1 MSSFMSKNT
10 FKITLYIQY
19 SDKYILLPTGKLTK
33 KVEDLDSL
41 HFMMEVLQ
49 EVREKEFSIDVE
61 INPIMDMYHLLEFYL
76 PAVFHGT
83 NKHDMGDECTGQGG
97 QTQI

>member
-10 FKITLYIQY
+10 FQITLYIQY

-41 HFMMEVLQ
+41 HFMMEVQLSFMVQTNMIWETSVLDINEGVWFVLDSGYLQ
-49 EVREKEFSIDVE
+49 
-61 INPIMDMYHLLEFYL
+61 LLG
-76 PAVFHGT
+76 P
-83 NKHDMGDECTGQGG
+83 
-97 QTQI
+97 